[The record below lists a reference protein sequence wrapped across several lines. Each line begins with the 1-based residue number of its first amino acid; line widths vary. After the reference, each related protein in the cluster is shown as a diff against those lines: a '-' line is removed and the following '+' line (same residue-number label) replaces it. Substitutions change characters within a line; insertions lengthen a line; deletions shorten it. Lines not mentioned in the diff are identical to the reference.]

1 MLKKFAVIALA
12 LLFVGVASLAWVIGE
27 KRKEQQQNARYKLKY
42 ASETQE
48 YLKQYNKWL
57 QLPPEE
63 RGLLPWGLDEDGKA
77 KSEAQLLQGQQE
89 RLNADLD
96 KLAAGETQ
104 IYPFTDILYG
114 PDWQETLSKYK
125 SQKEFREF
133 VLTSSILCL
142 AAGGIIFS
150 WCFLL
155 STARFLIKYLSAFRA
170 FLSGFISRRRK
181 TGTPQPIRPAA
192 KQVRDG
198 SDRQQGSNKRQK
210 QVAGGASLGSA
221 PASHSKVL
229 INSGW
234 HSPAETQTANPP
246 ERYRSSWLQRAL
258 GVTAGPGDTAEKV
271 KISNDDGKTAVLLS
285 DDEAPEFEKPLK
297 VTPATLKL
305 NAGRLSSQPQNICS
319 AALMVPQEGSVNLD
333 DLLKAQT
340 RHLEKQVTEFRQMA
354 QTVQQTA
361 LEHSKPLEN
370 GLKELTEQISAIR
383 GYAAQQQNRMEKL
396 QDGYD
401 WNIIRTFCLRVIRC
415 IDNLE
420 NRIAQLPQRDVETTQ
435 LEEVKDELVFA
446 LESSGI
452 EQFEPQLYSEYC
464 GQEKKA
470 EAVKDK
476 FDCDDPNMSGKIAE
490 VVRPGYQY
498 VIDDQNVKVVR
509 MAQVKLFE

>member
-1 MLKKFAVIALA
+1 MLKKFTVIALL
-12 LLFVGVASLAWVIGE
+12 LLFAGVTSLAWVSGE
-27 KRKEQQQNARYKLKY
+27 KRKEQQRAAHYKLKC

-48 YLKQYNKWL
+48 YLKQYDKWL
-57 QLPPEE
+57 QLPPKE
-63 RGLLPWGLDEDGKA
+63 RGSLPWGLDKNGRAIPK
-77 KSEAQLLQGQQE
+77 AQLLDEQQN

-96 KLAAGETQ
+96 KLAAGQ
-104 IYPFTDILYG
+104 LQMDSADSPQAYPFADLLYG
-114 PDWQETLSKYK
+114 PLWQEKLSEYK

-133 VLTSSILCL
+133 ILTSSILCL

-150 WCFLL
+150 WCLLL
-155 STARFLIKYLSAFRA
+155 STARLLVKGLSAFRA
-170 FLSGFISRRRK
+170 FLSGFIGRRRK
-181 TGTPQPIRPAA
+181 TDTPQPVKPVAEEFP
-192 KQVRDG
+192 KP
-198 SDRQQGSNKRQK
+198 SDHQQKSDERQTQHQAETSGAGRK
-210 QVAGGASLGSA
+210 QVA
-221 PASHSKVL
+221 SHLKVL

-234 HSPAETQTANPP
+234 HSPTETQPANSAPSRSVWCRASPP
-246 ERYRSSWLQRAL
+246 AAL
-258 GVTAGPGDTAEKV
+258 KAGAAQLD
-271 KISNDDGKTAVLLS
+271 S
-285 DDEAPEFEKPLK
+285 
-297 VTPATLKL
+297 
-305 NAGRLSSQPQNICS
+305 RPQNVCS
-319 AALMVPQEGSVNLD
+319 SARGEHSLTALMVPPAGAGPSEAQQESSMNIVD

-361 LEHSKPLEN
+361 LEHSRPLEN

-383 GYAAQQQNRMEKL
+383 DYAAQQQNRMEKL

-420 NRIAQLPQRDVETTQ
+420 DRIAALSQQNLETTQ

-452 EQFEPQLYSEYC
+452 EQFWPQLNSEYV

-476 FDCDDPNMSGKIAE
+476 LDCDDPDMSGKIAE
-490 VVRPGYQY
+490 IIRPGYQY
-498 VIDDQNVKVVR
+498 VIDQENVKIVR